1 MIELISE
8 MFSYTFMTRA
18 FVSGL
23 LLSLCASLLGTPLVL
38 KRYSM
43 IGDGLSHIGFGAL
56 AVAAVMNLTP
66 LYVAIPVVSVAAVL
80 LLRLSENSSLK
91 GDSAVAL
98 ISTAS
103 LAIGVIAVSVGS
115 GINIDLNSYLFG
127 SILSMSQTDLYA
139 SIAISAVV
147 LLLFT
152 VFYNR
157 IFCVTF
163 DESFARASGVRAG
176 AYNVLAA
183 RRAYHRRR
191 HEAYGCDAHFGSD
204 NIPVGYLYAPFSQLQ
219 GSGDIVGRGFRSLLY
234 GGDICFICMGYPAG
248 SVDSGDQSC
257 GAADFLGRFILQKRI
272 LLKAFRQTPRYRRRP
287 FLTYCLHIGLLTKN
301 GVCGRLTVYFC
312 VGRITLKCVV
322 FPADRTCASRLNFFV
337 KVYRSLPDLTAQ

>member
-163 DESFARASGVRAG
+163 DESFASASGVRAG
-176 AYNVLAA
+176 AYNVLVALLAA
-183 RRAYHRRR
+183 LT
-191 HEAYGCDAHFGSD
+191 
-204 NIPVGYLYAPFSQLQ
+204 IVVGMKLMGAMLISALIIFPSVTSMRL
-219 GSGDIVGRGFRSLLY
+219 FRSFRGVVISSVAVSAVCFTAGIFASYVWDIPPGASIVVTNLAALLIFSVVSFFKS
-234 GGDICFICMGYPAG
+234 GGFSKLFGKLRG
-248 SVDSGDQSC
+248 
-257 GAADFLGRFILQKRI
+257 
-272 LLKAFRQTPRYRRRP
+272 
-287 FLTYCLHIGLLTKN
+287 IG
-301 GVCGRLTVYFC
+301 GGH
-312 VGRITLKCVV
+312 
-322 FPADRTCASRLNFFV
+322 S
-337 KVYRSLPDLTAQ
+337 

>member
-139 SIAISAVV
+139 VSLSP
-147 LLLFT
+147 
-152 VFYNR
+152 R
-157 IFCVTF
+157 
-163 DESFARASGVRAG
+163 ARALCYGVLQPYFLRD
-176 AYNVLAA
+176 LRRKLCA
-183 RRAYHRRR
+183 R
-191 HEAYGCDAHFGSD
+191 F
-204 NIPVGYLYAPFSQLQ
+204 
-219 GSGDIVGRGFRSLLY
+219 
-234 GGDICFICMGYPAG
+234 
-248 SVDSGDQSC
+248 
-257 GAADFLGRFILQKRI
+257 
-272 LLKAFRQTPRYRRRP
+272 RRP
-287 FLTYCLHIGLLTKN
+287 
-301 GVCGRLTVYFC
+301 R
-312 VGRITLKCVV
+312 GRI
-322 FPADRTCASRLNFFV
+322 
-337 KVYRSLPDLTAQ
+337 